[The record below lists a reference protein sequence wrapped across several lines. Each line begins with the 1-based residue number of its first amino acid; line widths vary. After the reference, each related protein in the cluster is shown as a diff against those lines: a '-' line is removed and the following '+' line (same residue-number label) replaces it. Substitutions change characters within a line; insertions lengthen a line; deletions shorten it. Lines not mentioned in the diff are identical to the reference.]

1 MNFSSRE
8 ICQIDVEIQQGFLT
22 SESQII
28 IIIFKSPIGYRFTE
42 KWVKVYIRITSSL
55 FAQFT

>member
-22 SESQII
+22 SESQ